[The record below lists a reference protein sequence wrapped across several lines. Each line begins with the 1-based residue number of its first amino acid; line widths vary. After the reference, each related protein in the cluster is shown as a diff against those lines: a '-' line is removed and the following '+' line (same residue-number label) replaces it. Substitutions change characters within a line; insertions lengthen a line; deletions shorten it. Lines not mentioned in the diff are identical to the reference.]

1 MAFFSI
7 SVSLCRI
14 VVFRFDGCF
23 CQCSNKM
30 SRHFRPNIPFRVN
43 DFPSVG
49 FGTLTLPPILTDF
62 YQIDI
67 GMSIC
72 PEFFCPSLIIYD
84 QRAASSQTP
93 V

>member
-14 VVFRFDGCF
+14 VVFRFDGF

-43 DFPSVG
+43 DFRSVG
-49 FGTLTLPPILTDF
+49 FGTLTLPPMLTDF

-67 GMSIC
+67 GMSM
-72 PEFFCPSLIIYD
+72 EFFLSLSDYL
-84 QRAASSQTP
+84 
-93 V
+93 